1 MKAGFVQGHWLVNIA
16 FLGFNN
22 KFRCQQMLLLSKACV
37 YICGFISDFKNI
49 SMLEKK
55 RFPGCQ
61 GNGHAHLCIT
71 LLNFF

>member
-1 MKAGFVQGHWLVNIA
+1 
-16 FLGFNN
+16 
-22 KFRCQQMLLLSKACV
+22 
-37 YICGFISDFKNI
+37 
-49 SMLEKK
+49 MLEKK